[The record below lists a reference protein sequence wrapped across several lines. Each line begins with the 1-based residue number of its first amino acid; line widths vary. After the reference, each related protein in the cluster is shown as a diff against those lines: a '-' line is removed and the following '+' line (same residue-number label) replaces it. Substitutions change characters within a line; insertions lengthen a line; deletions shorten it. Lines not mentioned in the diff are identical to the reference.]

1 MEIDTLLVAK
11 VLDQADLDFG
21 PLGITRANH
30 AHPAQWWQPHEQSRA
45 CTCEHCRLYV
55 RLLDERRASE
65 GQPASARGTAD
76 AYSNRTTECPP
87 SSLKDLL

>member
-11 VLDQADLDFG
+11 VLDQADADLN
-21 PLGITRANH
+21 PLGITRIH
-30 AHPAQWWQPHEQSRA
+30 STHPANWWQPHEQSRA

-55 RLLDERRASE
+55 RLLDERRVAE
-65 GQPASARGTAD
+65 GQPADFDTVKR
-76 AYSNRTTECPP
+76 TECPP